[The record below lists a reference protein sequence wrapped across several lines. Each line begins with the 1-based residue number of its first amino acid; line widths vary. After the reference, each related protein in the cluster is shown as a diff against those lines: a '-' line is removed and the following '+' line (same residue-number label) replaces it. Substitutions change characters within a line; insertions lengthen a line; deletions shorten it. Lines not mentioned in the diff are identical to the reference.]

1 MTTYRCVAV
10 SPWSSTTGVP
20 SPASWTSRVG
30 IGQFV
35 SSMVM
40 TVIDVTEDTFE
51 QEVVERSRTT
61 PVVVDFW
68 AEWCGPCRT
77 LTPILEKAA
86 SAREGDVVLA
96 KLDTDANQQ
105 LAASFQIQGIP
116 AVKAFKDGQVV
127 DQFVGVQPPPAIE
140 RFFDKLVPS
149 EADRLVEAGDEESL
163 RKAIELQPGRADA
176 SVALGGMLH
185 RRGEEDAALEIL
197 DKVPRS
203 FAAEGLASRIRL
215 EREEPSLEEAF
226 KALDEGDTQR
236 GLDLL
241 LDALPESDSRKDDIR
256 RVIVGV
262 LDELG
267 VEHPTS
273 RDTRRRLAS
282 ALY

>member
-1 MTTYRCVAV
+1 M
-10 SPWSSTTGVP
+10 P
-20 SPASWTSRVG
+20 SPASWMSRAA

-86 SAREGDVVLA
+86 SAREGEVVLA

-149 EADRLVEAGDEESL
+149 EADLLAEATDEASL
-163 RKAIELQPGRADA
+163 RRALELQPGREDA
-176 SVALGGMLH
+176 SLALAAML
-185 RRGEEDAALEIL
+185 RERGEDDEAL
-197 DKVPRS
+197 
-203 FAAEGLASRIRL
+203 
-215 EREEPSLEEAF
+215 
-226 KALDEGDTQR
+226 
-236 GLDLL
+236 
-241 LDALPESDSRKDDIR
+241 
-256 RVIVGV
+256 
-262 LDELG
+262 
-267 VEHPTS
+267 
-273 RDTRRRLAS
+273 
-282 ALY
+282 

>member
-1 MTTYRCVAV
+1 
-10 SPWSSTTGVP
+10 
-20 SPASWTSRVG
+20 
-30 IGQFV
+30 
-35 SSMVM
+35 MVM

-86 SAREGDVVLA
+86 SAREGEVVLA

-149 EADRLVEAGDEESL
+149 EADRLVDAGDEESL
-163 RKAIELQPGRADA
+163 RKALELQPGRADA
-176 SVALGGMLH
+176 SVALGAMLH
-185 RRGEEDAALEIL
+185 RRGEEEAALEIL

-215 EREEPSLEEAF
+215 EREDPSLEEAF

-241 LDALPESDSRKDDIR
+241 LEALPEADGRKDDIR

-273 RDTRRRLAS
+273 RDTRRRLAT